1 MLRERMAE
9 VEVKT
14 GSVDAAV
21 DVRGKAGLGVVS
33 DGGQGSIRETEMAHT
48 QVAHWTGQLQNPST
62 PPRECHLC

>member
-21 DVRGKAGLGVVS
+21 DVRGKVGLGVVS
-33 DGGQGSIRETEMAHT
+33 DEGRE
-48 QVAHWTGQLQNPST
+48 V
-62 PPRECHLC
+62 